1 VVAPASRVILDM
13 VLRWSVMPGRGV
25 PRRHRT
31 SAKGVCSMAR
41 AEILTAG
48 ALVAA
53 VACSAGG
60 AIGGGVFTADVSIWS
75 PTLFGGEAFAAVINP
90 DAVDIYPGG
99 VEVVNTSGLLTG
111 PVGAPS
117 SFSYAALP
125 VYALVDASGGAVSF
139 ADPLFGDDG
148 LGGQDLSDPLFML
161 SHVGWL
167 SMVLAHSGGGLYQ
180 VVEGFFDFSGGGV
193 SGVGGSI
200 LFDLP
205 PWGEPNFFWYGVG
218 WTALQ
223 ISGHEFS
230 MVSTDEAW
238 VGNGWPG
245 ATLDKNFFPIPAPSG
260 AVVLGG
266 LLLGV
271 RRRGRPV

>member
-1 VVAPASRVILDM
+1 
-13 VLRWSVMPGRGV
+13 
-25 PRRHRT
+25 
-31 SAKGVCSMAR
+31 MAR
-41 AEILTAG
+41 TEILTAG

-53 VACSAGG
+53 VAYSAGG
-60 AIGGGVFTADVSIWS
+60 ALAGGVFTADVSIWS

-117 SFSYAALP
+117 SFSYEALP
-125 VYALVDASGGAVSF
+125 VYALVNASGGAVSF
-139 ADPLFGDDG
+139 AEPLFGDDG
-148 LGGQDLSDPLFML
+148 QGGQDLSAPLFAL

-167 SMVLAHSGGGLYQ
+167 SMVLAHAGGGFY
-180 VVEGFFDFSGGGV
+180 EIADGFFEAGGGGV
-193 SGVGGSI
+193 IGLGGSI
-200 LFDLP
+200 LFNLP

-218 WTALQ
+218 WTALN

-238 VGNGWPG
+238 IGNGWPG
-245 ATLDKNFFPIPAPSG
+245 STLDKNFFPIPAPAA

-266 LLLGV
+266 LMLEV